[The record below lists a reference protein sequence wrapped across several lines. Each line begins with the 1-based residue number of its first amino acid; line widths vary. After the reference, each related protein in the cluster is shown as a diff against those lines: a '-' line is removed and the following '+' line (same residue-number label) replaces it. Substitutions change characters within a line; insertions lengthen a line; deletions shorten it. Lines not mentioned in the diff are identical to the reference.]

1 MALSESLRIKSTM
14 PCFLSVL
21 SIQEHVKI
29 CLPFWRKGSYLRHDW
44 LAVVALD
51 VAERHLRA
59 LVLVEL
65 ELGEVEVGD
74 VV

>member
-14 PCFLSVL
+14 PWFVSLVLWLFESAPPLILS
-21 SIQEHVKI
+21 H
-29 CLPFWRKGSYLRHDW
+29 LRHDG

-51 VAERHLRA
+51 VTEGHLRA

-65 ELGEVEVGD
+65 ELRKVEVGD
-74 VV
+74 VVEGN